1 MFHAISGRLAHQAR
15 RIRDHNLAD
24 DLGFAADHGW
34 TAREITP
41 GTWAYRDPRF
51 TTRSGIRAGH
61 TLKAGSPSWARQAMS
76 HRIAA
81 LPATTGTEGGA
92 GHG

>member
-1 MFHAISGRLAHQAR
+1 MFHAISGWLAHQAR

-34 TAREITP
+34 TAREIAP

-51 TTRSGIRAGH
+51 TTRSGIRAGQN
-61 TLKAGSPSWARQAMS
+61 LAPAGPSWAQAAIAR
-76 HRIAA
+76 RIAA
-81 LPATTGTEGGA
+81 LPREGARGGA
-92 GHG
+92 VHG

>member
-1 MFHAISGRLAHQAR
+1 MFHAISGWLAYQAR
-15 RIRDHNLAD
+15 RIRDHRLAD

-34 TAREITP
+34 TAREIAP

-51 TTRSGIRAGH
+51 TILAGIRAGQK
-61 TLKAGSPSWARQAMS
+61 LSAAGPSWAQAAITG
-76 HRIAA
+76 RIDA
-81 LPATTGTEGGA
+81 LPSEGTEGGA

>member
-15 RIRDHNLAD
+15 RIRDHHLAD

-34 TAREITP
+34 TAIEVRP

-51 TTRSGIRAGH
+51 DTRKPER
-61 TLKAGSPSWARQAMS
+61 PSWAQAAIAG
-76 HRIAA
+76 RIAA
-81 LPATTGTEGGA
+81 LPSEGTEGGA

>member
-1 MFHAISGRLAHQAR
+1 MFHAISGWLAHQAR
-15 RIRDHNLAD
+15 RIRDHHLAD

-51 TTRSGIRAGH
+51 TTLAGIRAGR
-61 TLKAGSPSWARQAMS
+61 TLKADSPTWAQAAIAG
-76 HRIAA
+76 RIAA
-81 LPATTGTEGGA
+81 LPREGTRGGA
-92 GHG
+92 SHG